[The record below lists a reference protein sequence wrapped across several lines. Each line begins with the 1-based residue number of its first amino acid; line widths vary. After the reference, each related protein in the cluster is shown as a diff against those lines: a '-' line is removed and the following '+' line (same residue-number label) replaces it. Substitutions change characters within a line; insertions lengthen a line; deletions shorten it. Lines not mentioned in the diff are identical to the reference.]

1 MAFKIRKRDEPWKWG
16 ALVTFLG
23 ALLFSLAVG
32 SLLLALT
39 GKSWGQGIA
48 VLWAGTFGSGWALE
62 EALLKSVPIYLC
74 SLGVAVA
81 FRMQIWN
88 IGAEGQYALG
98 AIGATWVAMN
108 FPGLPW
114 FVLIPLMLIMAL
126 IFGAIWALVPAFFRL
141 KLKVNEIIST
151 LMLNYIAILLLDYLV
166 LKVWKHSSGFPM
178 TPDFP
183 QAALIGPLVGRI
195 HWGLA
200 ICVASGFLVWAF
212 MRFTRLGY
220 ELEASGSGPR
230 VARYAKLP
238 YAFLVMFVMGVSGAF
253 SGLAGAIEISAV
265 VGRLQPAIIVGY
277 GYTAI
282 VVAWLARLHPASI
295 AVAAFLLATLRVG
308 AENLQIELQ
317 IPAAYGVILE
327 GLILMSVLAAQFF
340 QMYTIERI
348 SEESPVDEIDDASTE
363 EAS

>member
-1 MAFKIRKRDEPWKWG
+1 MAFKIRKREEPWKWG

-23 ALLFSLAVG
+23 ALLFSLALC
-32 SLLLALT
+32 SLLLAAT
-39 GKSWGQGIA
+39 GKSWGQGLA
-48 VLWAGTFGSGWALE
+48 VLWEGTFGSGWTLE
-62 EALLKSVPIYLC
+62 EALLKAVPIYLC

-98 AIGATWVAMN
+98 AIGSTWMAMT
-108 FPGLPW
+108 FPDLPGV
-114 FVLIPLMLIMAL
+114 VLLPLMLAMAL
-126 IFGAIWALVPAFFRL
+126 VFGAVWAMVPALLRL

-166 LKVWKHSSGFPM
+166 MRVWKHHSGFPM

-183 QAALIGPLVGRI
+183 SGALLGTVFGRV
-195 HWGLA
+195 HWGLV
-200 ICVASGFLVWAF
+200 ICVACGVLVWAF

-220 ELEASGSGPR
+220 ELRASGEGPR

-238 YAFLVMFVMGVSGAF
+238 YGFLVMFVMGVSGW
-253 SGLAGAIEISAV
+253 LAGWAGAVEVSAV

-282 VVAWLARLHPASI
+282 VVAWLARLHPLSI
-295 AVAAFLLATLRVG
+295 AVAAFLLAVLRVG

-317 IPAAYGVILE
+317 VPAAYGVILE
-327 GLILMSVLAAQFF
+327 GVLLLTVLAGQFF
-340 QMYTIERI
+340 QTYTLERTRPGA
-348 SEESPVDEIDDASTE
+348 EEGADAGAGE
-363 EAS
+363 GAA